1 MIQPYHLWVYTLEAE
16 TCIPM
21 FTGALFATA
30 KLWNQPRCPSMD
42 EWIKIMRYIYMM
54 EEFYSA
60 INNNEI
66 SHLLESGEN

>member
-1 MIQPYHLWVYTLEAE
+1 
-16 TCIPM
+16 M